1 MLAAKI
7 AIISMIIDNIQQG
20 WSKRFFER
28 KPSGCRLRPIRQIS
42 MPGTV
47 KRRKKPDI
55 ARPYADTIHQEVKR
69 LPKDSQM
76 DDKKKRWE
84 KSNGQTPIGKE
95 NQNQNRNAKK
105 HSVKNNDV

>member
-1 MLAAKI
+1 VVCALFLKENHRVAAVPTGNPVNTTNS
-7 AIISMIIDNIQQG
+7 ANI
-20 WSKRFFER
+20 
-28 KPSGCRLRPIRQIS
+28 
-42 MPGTV
+42 GT
-47 KRRKKPDI
+47 RNSQAPKKSDI

-76 DDKKKRWE
+76 DNKKKRWE